1 VWEGVVGLVVSVA
14 FNGRYA
20 GGESKL
26 DTVGYTGDLTIMAVE
41 SNLPDNF
48 AGSAVIENLIID
60 GNTDGGG
67 SSFGVGTTGILLQNV
82 YNCLIR
88 NVTIMNCE
96 VGIKVKL
103 TDGFWSHG
111 NRFEH
116 IRMINVKTGILFEG
130 ASNTDKYFSHTTI
143 DDVRI
148 SLVQANSVGIMVG
161 TGSNGFA
168 DLHGAFIKATVW
180 MNATSHKG
188 LVVNGSLRY
197 SLVNFEVEHMDENVS
212 PGQGMVVNSG
222 ASVKDNQNFLLTALW
237 FRSKNRRLSVDNGA
251 DCDEGYIT
259 VFSRDM

>member
-1 VWEGVVGLVVSVA
+1 MVLLRFVPY
-14 FNGRYA
+14 NGRCS
-20 GGESKL
+20 GDESKQDIIAYDPSQSNPL
-26 DTVGYTGDLTIMAVE
+26 NIVRVE
-41 SNLPDNF
+41 SNLPYDF
-48 AGSAVIENLIID
+48 VGSAIIENLIID
-60 GNTDGGG
+60 GLDPSNGA
-67 SSFGVGTTGILLQNV
+67 TGILLENV
-82 YNCLIR
+82 YNCWVR
-88 NVTIMNCE
+88 NLTIMNCD
-96 VGIKVKL
+96 VGIKVKIAN
-103 TDGFWSHG
+103 GGNWAHG